1 MHVTH
6 SYNDTDVVHSYES
19 FPASRDVESQARRD
33 IPLGSS
39 IITRPVV
46 LCPLDA
52 PGSKERV
59 MAEQTKTNE
68 DLVVVVVGYI
78 ESLGEPLRIVCGRT

>member
-1 MHVTH
+1 MYVTH

-19 FPASRDVESQARRD
+19 FPAWRDVESQARRA

-39 IITRPVV
+39 IITRPVA

-59 MAEQTKTNE
+59 MAEKTKTNE
-68 DLVVVVVGYI
+68 DLVVGGYI
-78 ESLGEPLRIVCGRT
+78 EILGEPLRIVCGRT